1 MKHQTRKSNIIG
13 IIFAMSIMT
22 SPSSHADWNDI
33 NPFSLGT
40 SAGIFNL
47 AQSANSMVIQSP
59 GFASFAARHVPQ
71 QYSYIFS
78 LPFNNSYTQSINTGV
93 TQFFSG
99 GGCSLGIG
107 NCNALNQANSLFSYN
122 TPLVSSFADR
132 CIQLHGYAK
141 CKEVGF

>member
-1 MKHQTRKSNIIG
+1 M
-13 IIFAMSIMT
+13 A

-71 QYSYIFS
+71 QYGYIFS
-78 LPFNNSYTQSINTGV
+78 LPYNNSYTQSINSGV
-93 TQFFSG
+93 SQFFSG
-99 GGCSLGIG
+99 GGCTLGFG
-107 NCNALNQANSLFSYN
+107 GCNSLNQANSLFSYN
-122 TPLVSSFADR
+122 SPLVQGFADR
-132 CIQLHGYAK
+132 CIQSHGYEK
-141 CKEVGF
+141 CNEVGF